1 MDLDQSALAVIDL
14 LMEPSRCFVRI
25 DMFDVAS
32 APAMPSWHIVPIPS
46 AAVSQVGPIAKFAL
60 VLSPFPFVQWH
71 SDATLLA
78 ASPTT
83 HPLRSSLQYAD
94 AAQSD
99 QEQSASRSTV
109 TSSPRLNFRTLKG
122 LDCDPRIR
130 ASVPISLLSD

>member
-78 ASPTT
+78 ASPAT
-83 HPLRSSLQYAD
+83 HHSGRHSSMPTRHRAIK
-94 AAQSD
+94 
-99 QEQSASRSTV
+99 SRAR
-109 TSSPRLNFRTLKG
+109 P
-122 LDCDPRIR
+122 DPR
-130 ASVPISLLSD
+130 